1 MPKNTVWDLINR
13 NYWGLGTGYWELR
26 TENKNKNTSSSPPS
40 FPSPSSPTCGKPP
53 KRLHLPMMQPHP
65 DSPGIIITCAVITVS
80 DTRIPETDKS
90 GQLIQ
95 KLLVNSNHVVGAYAI
110 IKDEPVQI
118 QAQIE
123 HLGTSAN
130 LDVVIFN
137 GGTGIAPRDTTY
149 DAIEKLLEKT
159 LPGFGELFRFLSYQ
173 EIGSRAIASRAVAG
187 IYQNKLIFS
196 LPGSS
201 NAVRLG
207 MEKLIL
213 PEITHLVTQMR
224 KS

>member
-1 MPKNTVWDLINR
+1 MTQ
-13 NYWGLGTGYWELR
+13 
-26 TENKNKNTSSSPPS
+26 
-40 FPSPSSPTCGKPP
+40 
-53 KRLHLPMMQPHP
+53 QPHP
-65 DSPGIIITCAVITVS
+65 DTDAMSVTCAIVTVS
-80 DTRIPETDKS
+80 DTRTPETDKS
-90 GQLIQ
+90 GQLIKQ
-95 KLLVNSNHVVGAYAI
+95 LLLEANHSIAAYAI
-110 IKDEPVQI
+110 IQDEPTQI

-123 HLGTSAN
+123 SLGKTAN
-130 LDVVIFN
+130 LDAIIFN

-159 LPGFGELFRFLSYQ
+159 LPGFGEIFRFLSYQ

-187 IYQNKLIFS
+187 VYQNKLIFS

-213 PEITHLVTQMR
+213 PELTHLVSQMR
-224 KS
+224 K

>member
-1 MPKNTVWDLINR
+1 MPNKTVWDLIRLNK
-13 NYWGLGTGYWELR
+13 WGPPLGESQKLIV
-26 TENKNKNTSSSPPS
+26 EKFDFPLAPLISLPS
-40 FPSPSSPTCGKPP
+40 LIPV
-53 KRLHLPMMQPHP
+53 LQPHP
-65 DSPGIIITCAVITVS
+65 DSPGITVTCAVVTVS

-90 GQLIQ
+90 GQIIQ
-95 KLLVNSNHVVGAYAI
+95 QLLVGANHVVLAYAI
-110 IKDEPVQI
+110 IKDEPTQI
-118 QAQIE
+118 QQQIQRLSE
-123 HLGTSAN
+123 SAN

-187 IYQNKLIFS
+187 VYQNKLIFS

-213 PEITHLVTQMR
+213 PEIAHLVSQMR
-224 KS
+224 N

>member
-1 MPKNTVWDLINR
+1 MK
-13 NYWGLGTGYWELR
+13 
-26 TENKNKNTSSSPPS
+26 K
-40 FPSPSSPTCGKPP
+40 
-53 KRLHLPMMQPHP
+53 QPHP
-65 DSPGIIITCAVITVS
+65 DVPGITVTCAIVTVS
-80 DTRIPETDKS
+80 DTRTLETDKS
-90 GQLIQ
+90 GHLIQ
-95 KLLVNSNHVVGAYAI
+95 ELLLGSRHIVGAYKI
-110 IKDEPVQI
+110 IPDEPAQI
-118 QAQIE
+118 QAEIE
-123 HLGTSAN
+123 SFGQSVN
-130 LDVVIFN
+130 VDVIIFN

-149 DAIEKLLEKT
+149 DAIEKLLEKS

-213 PEITHLVTQMR
+213 PEITHLVSQMR
-224 KS
+224 K

>member
-1 MPKNTVWDLINR
+1 M
-13 NYWGLGTGYWELR
+13 
-26 TENKNKNTSSSPPS
+26 
-40 FPSPSSPTCGKPP
+40 
-53 KRLHLPMMQPHP
+53 HQPHP
-65 DSPGIIITCAVITVS
+65 DAAGITVNCAVVTVS
-80 DTRIPETDKS
+80 DTRTPETDKS

-95 KLLVNSNHVVGAYAI
+95 QLLLSANHAVGAYTI
-110 IKDEPVQI
+110 IKDEPAQI
-118 QAQIE
+118 QEQIE
-123 HLGTSAN
+123 LLGKRAN
-130 LDVVIFN
+130 LNAVIFN

-187 IYQNKLIFS
+187 VYQNKLIFS

-207 MEKLIL
+207 MEKIII
-213 PEITHLVTQMR
+213 PELAHLVNQIL
-224 KS
+224 